1 MDTVVIVN
9 PIAGNGK
16 TKKIWPLIET
26 DLKESIGSFE
36 VKFTSGRGDA
46 SILTRQAFE
55 RGFVRIIAVGGDG
68 LLNEVLNGFIL
79 NDVQINEEACLSFI
93 MTGTGCDFQRSLGV
107 SEDWKIAIENLKN
120 AKSRKIDIG
129 KVKYTDSE
137 KKEKIRYFINIASF
151 GLSGAVD
158 YSIENSRSLRFL
170 GSKLIFL
177 LSTIKTVFTH
187 PNQSIRYTIDGSKWN
202 EIRTRLGI
210 LANGRFFGGGMY
222 AAPEAELDDGF
233 LDLLIL
239 KEISV
244 LKFFLNFPKI
254 YKGTHLQIPEIFF
267 QKVQRFK
274 VSSQEKVIL
283 DIDGE
288 SPGYLDASFE
298 IIPKILNLKM

>member
-107 SEDWKIAIENLKN
+107 S
-120 AKSRKIDIG
+120 
-129 KVKYTDSE
+129 
-137 KKEKIRYFINIASF
+137 
-151 GLSGAVD
+151 
-158 YSIENSRSLRFL
+158 
-170 GSKLIFL
+170 
-177 LSTIKTVFTH
+177 
-187 PNQSIRYTIDGSKWN
+187 
-202 EIRTRLGI
+202 
-210 LANGRFFGGGMY
+210 
-222 AAPEAELDDGF
+222 
-233 LDLLIL
+233 
-239 KEISV
+239 
-244 LKFFLNFPKI
+244 
-254 YKGTHLQIPEIFF
+254 
-267 QKVQRFK
+267 
-274 VSSQEKVIL
+274 
-283 DIDGE
+283 
-288 SPGYLDASFE
+288 
-298 IIPKILNLKM
+298 